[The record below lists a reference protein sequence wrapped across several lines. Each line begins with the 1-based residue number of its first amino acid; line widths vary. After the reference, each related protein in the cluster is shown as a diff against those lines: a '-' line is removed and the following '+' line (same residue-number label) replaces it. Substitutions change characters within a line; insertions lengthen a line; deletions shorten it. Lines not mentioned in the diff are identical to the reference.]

1 MDKLIITSADG
12 HAVIP
17 PEKWPDYL
25 EPKFHKYLQRLEEDR
40 EMFSG
45 NMARL
50 GGLRVTDEQQKI
62 FDKDKNFNSGQWG
75 IWNHD
80 IRLKEM
86 DREGI
91 AAEFVFPG
99 DFRAI
104 DLFWNTTNATYALPA
119 LDAGARGFNRWCSDE
134 FGRSKDRMLMIGAPL
149 VGIDRQAVLDEA
161 EFLADKGFT
170 GVFTPGYCAVPT
182 QIPVF
187 ESYWDPVFASYA
199 EKSLTLIT
207 HAGYGMPQGYMHAEV
222 EAAASKVRAAGG
234 GEKEMITELLTG
246 VFNDHGVFSDLRSRQ
261 SLWIFILGGI
271 FDRHPKLKV
280 MLTEVRGDWVP
291 DVLKLVDAYWERNR
305 GKLPNKRRPSEYWGD
320 QIIAGL
326 SFMKKSEVENRHEI
340 GVSSM
345 AFGRDYPHT
354 EATWPNTIEYFSDI
368 FQGVPEAEVKA
379 ILGENM
385 VRFLGLDRDHLQA
398 IANRIDAPTYQQIA
412 ERGPMSEAMVKHLSL
427 RCGYSDDWEGS
438 RRLGELEAMLKV
450 DIPRLQA
457 AASVFA

>member
-1 MDKLIITSADG
+1 MENLIITSADG

-17 PEKWPDYL
+17 PQKWAEYL
-25 EPKFHKYLQRLEEDR
+25 EPKYHKYLERLHEDR
-40 EMFSG
+40 ELFSG

-50 GGLRVTDEQQKI
+50 GGLRVDEAQQKI
-62 FDKDKNFNSGQWG
+62 FDKDKNFNDGQMGVWD
-75 IWNHD
+75 HD
-80 IRLKEM
+80 TRLKEM

-99 DFRAI
+99 DFRSI

-134 FGRSKDRMLMIGAPL
+134 FGQSKDRMLMIGAPL
-149 VGIDRQAVLDEA
+149 AGMDMRAVLDEA
-161 EFLADKGFT
+161 EFMAEKGFK
-170 GVFTPGYCAVPT
+170 GVYTPGYCAVPT

-187 ESYWDPVFASYA
+187 EVYWDQVFASYA
-199 EKSLTLIT
+199 EKGLTLIT

-234 GEKEMITELLTG
+234 GEKEMIHELMTG

-271 FDRHPKLKV
+271 LDRHPKLKI
-280 MLTEVRGDWVP
+280 MLTEVRADWVP
-291 DVLKLVDAYWERNR
+291 SALKLVDAYWEKNR
-305 GKLPNKRRPSEYWGD
+305 DKLPNKRRPSEYWGD
-320 QIIAGL
+320 QIITGM
-326 SFMKKSEVENRHEI
+326 SFMKKSEVENRYEI
-340 GVSSM
+340 GVDNM

-354 EATWPNTIEYFSDI
+354 EGTWPNTVEYFADVLH
-368 FQGVPEAEVKA
+368 GVPEAEVKA

-385 VRFLGLDRDHLQA
+385 VRFLGLDRDYLQGV
-398 IANRIDAPTYQQIA
+398 ANRINAPTYQQIVD
-412 ERGPMSEAMVKHLSL
+412 RGPMSPEMVRHMHM
-427 RCGYSDDWEGS
+427 RNGYSDPWEGD
-438 RRLGELEAMLKV
+438 RRLFEMEPMLQV

-457 AASVFA
+457 ANSVYA